1 MKQNDF
7 FQKNPQN
14 MPTSLRYFRPKWFHL
29 RKVKFKQD
37 ILKKKLNFFSKLF
50 FEFFFENCFVFCCQ
64 KKKKCWKKIFF
75 FNQNILWDW
84 TEYFKWLKNQYV
96 LQKRLQVERLHTFW
110 TLKIIWETDKLVLKL
125 VKKHKKQLFSKRQNA

>member
-14 MPTSLRYFRPKWFHL
+14 MPTSLRYFRPKCFHL
-29 RKVKFKQD
+29 RKVKFKRD
-37 ILKKKLNFFSKLF
+37 ILKKKLNFFSKF
-50 FEFFFENCFVFCCQ
+50 FLNFFWKSPRFLLP
-64 KKKKCWKKIFF
+64 KKKNVEKNIFF

-84 TEYFKWLKNQYV
+84 TEYFKLLKNQYV

-125 VKKHKKQLFSKRQNA
+125 VKKHHTQLVLKRQNA

>member
-29 RKVKFKQD
+29 RKVKFKRD
-37 ILKKKLNFFSKLF
+37 ILKKKLNFFSKF
-50 FEFFFENCFVFCCQ
+50 FLNFFLKIASFFVA
-64 KKKKCWKKIFF
+64 KKKNVEKNIFF